1 MIPIIFP
8 SAGKRPLY
16 KCLDSGISSQ
26 ETIYSIAP
34 AAKPKDIDTKFE
46 DILDIIAPAN
56 APIPVVI
63 PEIIVIN
70 IAFRELNPPFFR
82 GRATEIPSGISCMQI
97 AIARDR
103 PKLSEAIKPLPYC

>member
-1 MIPIIFP
+1 M
-8 SAGKRPLY
+8 Y

-26 ETIYSIAP
+26 ETMYSIAP
-34 AAKPKDIDTKFE
+34 AAKPREIETKFE
-46 DILDIIAPAN
+46 DILDIRAPAN

-70 IAFRELNPPFFR
+70 IAFRELRPPFLR

-97 AIARDR
+97 AIASDN